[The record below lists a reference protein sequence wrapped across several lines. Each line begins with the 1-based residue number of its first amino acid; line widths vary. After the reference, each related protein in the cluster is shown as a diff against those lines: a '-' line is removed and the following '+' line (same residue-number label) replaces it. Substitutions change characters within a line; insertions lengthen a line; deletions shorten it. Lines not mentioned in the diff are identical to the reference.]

1 VDDVLKTLNITDKQT
16 GKPITADDVVMDWM
30 VTDYL
35 KDGSV
40 GDGRYVYHNYADSP
54 QASATET
61 IDSCPTS
68 ELNRTVNQY
77 GADYIEITCSG
88 NYTLSFTGSTLAG
101 VLPADPHSGKYA
113 FWSNKGDESDMTLT
127 HDFDF
132 TNVSGSIEFDYWTW
146 YDLEKGYDYLYL
158 EASTDGKHWDI
169 VKTPS
174 CTSKDTSGNSYGCGY
189 NAKSGGGDNAKWI
202 NEKVDLSA
210 YAGKKVQLRFEYV
223 TDAAVNGEGLL
234 LDDLSIT
241 AANYSSDFEADEG
254 GWQADGFVRVENAL
268 PQTFRLALIVKGSDK
283 TTVQNVEVSADQT
296 ASVPLSLKP
305 GESAVLVVTGTQRFT
320 RLAAA
325 YTIEVK

>member
-1 VDDVLKTLNITDKQT
+1 
-16 GKPITADDVVMDWM
+16 
-30 VTDYL
+30 
-35 KDGSV
+35 
-40 GDGRYVYHNYADSP
+40 
-54 QASATET
+54 
-61 IDSCPTS
+61 
-68 ELNRTVNQY
+68 
-77 GADYIEITCSG
+77 
-88 NYTLSFTGSTLAG
+88 
-101 VLPADPHSGKYA
+101 
-113 FWSNKGDESDMTLT
+113 
-127 HDFDF
+127 
-132 TNVSGSIEFDYWTW
+132 
-146 YDLEKGYDYLYL
+146 
-158 EASTDGKHWDI
+158 
-169 VKTPS
+169 
-174 CTSKDTSGNSYGCGY
+174 KDTSGNSYGCGY